1 MRTPSRRACA
11 EVENAEG
18 VFQGA
23 WAGFCIGQSGCESTQ
38 SKSRAR
44 LRLGAPTG
52 CSRYM
57 SDLWIADI
65 AAWLPV
71 EPHCQSQSLF
81 GALCL
86 KTLSRIA
93 EVFSLCNQG
102 LDFGTWGLLFRG
114 NPWGHDKGSSRFVES
129 HISTQK
135 NASRYGARRI
145 QGTSATKAIFRQQ
158 PNSPIQRPVPR
169 GWNRQIGPL
178 KSWKAKNA
186 SHFPTA
192 PATTARC

>member
-1 MRTPSRRACA
+1 MRTPSRRTCA

-23 WAGFCIGQSGCESTQ
+23 CAGFCIGQSGCESTQ

-44 LRLGAPTG
+44 LRPGAPTG

-57 SDLWIADI
+57 SDLWIGDI

-71 EPHCQSQSLF
+71 ESHCQSQSLF

-102 LDFGTWGLLFRG
+102 PDYFGIWVLLSAAILGATTKVRRDLW
-114 NPWGHDKGSSRFVES
+114 NPTSRRKERVEIWVTPGFVEKES
-129 HISTQK
+129 SDTEH
-135 NASRYGARRI
+135 YGY
-145 QGTSATKAIFRQQ
+145 Q
-158 PNSPIQRPVPR
+158 
-169 GWNRQIGPL
+169 
-178 KSWKAKNA
+178 
-186 SHFPTA
+186 
-192 PATTARC
+192 